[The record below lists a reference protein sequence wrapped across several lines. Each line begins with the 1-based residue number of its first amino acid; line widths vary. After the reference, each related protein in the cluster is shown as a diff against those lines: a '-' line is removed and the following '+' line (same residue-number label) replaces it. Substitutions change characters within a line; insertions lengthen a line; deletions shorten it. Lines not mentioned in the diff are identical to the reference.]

1 MAVMHPS
8 MRLIFSNPL
17 SRQTRPPRVDCLCH
31 RLNATRARPHPY
43 SAHFPSRNPSVT
55 LAAVTVVEEST
66 DAQRWSASAA
76 VATSSKTN
84 FYTPA

>member
-1 MAVMHPS
+1 M
-8 MRLIFSNPL
+8 
-17 SRQTRPPRVDCLCH
+17 CH

-43 SAHFPSRNPSVT
+43 SEHFPSRNPSVT

-76 VATSSKTN
+76 VATSSKNNPSTI
-84 FYTPA
+84 FAAVTVAKEKP